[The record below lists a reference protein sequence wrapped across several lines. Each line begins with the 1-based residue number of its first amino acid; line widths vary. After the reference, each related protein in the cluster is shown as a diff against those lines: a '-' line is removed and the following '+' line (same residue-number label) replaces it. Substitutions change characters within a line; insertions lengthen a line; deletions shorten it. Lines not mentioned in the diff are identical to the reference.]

1 MSDFEK
7 LRIVIRYEFLKHI
20 RRRRL
25 WIILGLALLVEALVL
40 ILVPVLMHHWP
51 KDIVLPL
58 GAGTV
63 KGVITM
69 ATLLTFGPT
78 LAALGAVF
86 FAGDAIAGEFE
97 SKTGFLLF
105 TNPVKKVVLWSGK
118 FLACYLAVVLLI
130 IFTYIIITVSLLAIY
145 QTVPVEMLKSFG
157 LCLLYAAAVLSV
169 TFLFSSFSKGAMG
182 ATVITLVFIWVISG
196 IVQSVLAATGNP
208 YWFLISAQGDSV
220 YLVYGGI
227 RALAQ
232 GLGGTGGQLGN
243 GDISNFGELNI
254 GQATLGMV
262 IYLVVGFAVAV
273 RIAGRRQL
281 A

>member
-7 LRIVIRYEFLKHI
+7 LRIVTRYEFLKHI

-51 KDIVLPL
+51 KDVVLPL

-63 KGVITM
+63 KGVTTM

-86 FAGDAIAGEFE
+86 FSGDAIAGEFE

-118 FLACYLAVVLLI
+118 FLASYIAVVLLI
-130 IFTYIIITVSLLAIY
+130 IFTYIIITISLLAIY
-145 QTVPVEMLKSFG
+145 QTVPVELFKSFG

-227 RALAQ
+227 RALTQ
-232 GLGGTGGQLGN
+232 GLSGSGQLGN
-243 GDISNFGELNI
+243 GNAPNFGELNI
-254 GQATLGMV
+254 GLAVLGMV
-262 IYLVVGFAVAV
+262 IYLVVGFTASVG
-273 RIAGRRQL
+273 IAGRRQL
-281 A
+281 S